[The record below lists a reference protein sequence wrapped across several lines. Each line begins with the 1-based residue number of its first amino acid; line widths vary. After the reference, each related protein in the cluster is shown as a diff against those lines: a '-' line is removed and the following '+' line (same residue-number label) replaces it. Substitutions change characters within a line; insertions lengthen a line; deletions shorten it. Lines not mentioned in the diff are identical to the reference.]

1 MARGSGNGS
10 LQNETYYKL
19 RWTELGNQLNLWP
32 IWIEERDKRRQAK
45 FKPGHVRKENVNY
58 WSNQVWAIM
67 VAIYYECV

>member
-10 LQNETYYKL
+10 LQNERYYKL
-19 RWTELGNQLNLWP
+19 RLTEFGNQLNVWP
-32 IWIEERDKRRQAK
+32 SWIEERDERRQAK
-45 FKPGHVRKENVNY
+45 FKPGHVGKENVNY